1 MQSALLETAGAA
13 GLGGRGSTPSAI
25 TVAATFAVARL
36 VLLPPPPRGK
46 TGAAAAIPAACRG
59 DSGSPRGEALARR
72 AAGPR
77 LAARR
82 SSSLPRGGAAG
93 RLRLAARRGCRGGG
107 FQLAARRGP
116 GSPRGGAA
124 ACRAGGLRR
133 GPSTPR
139 GGTPDRPAVGL
150 RASERGGGGGER
162 VRGGERASE

>member
-25 TVAATFAVARL
+25 AVAATFAVARL

-59 DSGSPRGEALARR
+59 DSGSPRGEAPARR

-82 SSSLPRGGAAG
+82 SSGSP
-93 RLRLAARRGCRGGG
+93 LRLAARRGSGSQPGGVP
-107 FQLAARRGP
+107 AR
-116 GSPRGGAA
+116 
-124 ACRAGGLRR
+124 
-133 GPSTPR
+133 ST
-139 GGTPDRPAVGL
+139 G
-150 RASERGGGGGER
+150 
-162 VRGGERASE
+162 